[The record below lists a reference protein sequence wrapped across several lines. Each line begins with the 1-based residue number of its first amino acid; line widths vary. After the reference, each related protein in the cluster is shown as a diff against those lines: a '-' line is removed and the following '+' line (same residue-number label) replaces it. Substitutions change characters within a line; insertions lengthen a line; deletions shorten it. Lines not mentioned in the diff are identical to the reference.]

1 MKNIRIL
8 LFEDNLFNQIAAQ
21 QILNSSIEGLHLE
34 IAENGLVGIEKL
46 KAADYDVVLMDI
58 QMLELDGYQATQ
70 RIRNEMD
77 DSKKNIPIIAMTA
90 NAIREETL
98 KCLEVGMN
106 DFITKPFEPG
116 DLLIKIHKLISK
128 N

>member
-1 MKNIRIL
+1 M
-8 LFEDNLFNQIAAQ
+8 
-21 QILNSSIEGLHLE
+21 HLD

-58 QMLELDGYQATQ
+58 QMPELDGYQATM
-70 RIRNEMD
+70 RIRSELD

-116 DLLIKIHKLISK
+116 DLLIKIHNLITK